1 MSAVVVWLD
10 EGGDLHAEEFLLEE
24 EARAWLAEHDARSI
38 LVRIDT
44 PRAGVTK
51 LTVEDRT

>member
-24 EARAWLAEHDARSI
+24 EARAWLAEHDARAI